1 MKRGIVCLLALFVGI
16 NTYAQRKLTVVADK
30 PIASV
35 APTMWGVFFEDINF
49 GADGGLYAELIKN
62 RSFEFPT
69 PLMAWRESR
78 SNYQKGRILII
89 NKSDNSAN
97 ARFARITINNPEG
110 NYSLTNEGFRGIG
123 LHKEKQYDFS
133 MMARTEK
140 PTNIKIRIQ
149 LLNYSGKEIATAT
162 IENFSD
168 NWKNHSVS
176 LITTDTA
183 QRGKLNLIFEGS
195 GVID

>member
-1 MKRGIVCLLALFVGI
+1 MRPGYILILFI
-16 NTYAQRKLTVVADK
+16 LFFTSAFSQRKLMVYADK
-30 PIASV
+30 PVASV
-35 APTMWGVFFEDINF
+35 SPTMWGVFFEDINF

-149 LLNYSGKEIATAT
+149 LLNYSGKEI
-162 IENFSD
+162 
-168 NWKNHSVS
+168 
-176 LITTDTA
+176 
-183 QRGKLNLIFEGS
+183 
-195 GVID
+195 

>member
-30 PIASV
+30 PIASI

-49 GADGGLYAELIKN
+49 GADGGLYAELVKN

-69 PLMAWRESR
+69 AMMGWRESR
-78 SNYQKGRILII
+78 VNYQKGRFHII

-110 NYSLTNEGFRGIG
+110 NYSLSNEGFRGIG
-123 LHKEKQYDFS
+123 IHKEKQYDFS
-133 MMARTEK
+133 ILVRTEK
-140 PTNIKIRIQ
+140 PTRIKIKVQ
-149 LLNYSGKEIATAT
+149 LLNYAGKEI
-162 IENFSD
+162 
-168 NWKNHSVS
+168 
-176 LITTDTA
+176 
-183 QRGKLNLIFEGS
+183 G
-195 GVID
+195 